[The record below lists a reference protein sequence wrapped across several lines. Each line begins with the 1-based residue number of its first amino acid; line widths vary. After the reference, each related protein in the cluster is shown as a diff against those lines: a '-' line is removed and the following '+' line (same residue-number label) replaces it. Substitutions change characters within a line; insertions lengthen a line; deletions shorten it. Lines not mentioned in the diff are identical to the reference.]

1 MDDTSFH
8 VVKVAAPLR
17 QQVVEGIRRAITTG
31 RFRGGDRLVE
41 RDLCEMAGVSRT
53 LIREA
58 LRQLEAEG
66 LVKVIPNKG
75 PIVLAVSAP
84 EARKV
89 YQIRAE
95 LEGLTSRLF
104 AENASA
110 KQIAA
115 LRKSF
120 DELKSAYALGNATD
134 VLAAKAVFYDNLVE
148 GSGNDILGNML
159 RQLHSRAMLLAATSL
174 SQEGRMA
181 LSEMEMTKLV
191 QAIIRRDGNAA
202 RAAAVEHVERA
213 AEVALS
219 VLETDEAERRV
230 LQH

>member
-1 MDDTSFH
+1 MDDTAFN

-17 QQVVEGIRRAITTG
+17 RQVVDGIRRAITTG
-31 RFRGGDRLVE
+31 RFRGNDRLIE

-75 PIVLAVSAP
+75 PIVAVVSAQ
-84 EARKV
+84 EARNV
-89 YQIRAE
+89 YQVRAE
-95 LEGLTSRLF
+95 LEGLASQLF

-110 KQIAA
+110 AQIAG

-120 DELKSAYALGNATD
+120 RELKAAYASGNATD
-134 VLAAKAVFYDNLVE
+134 VLEAKDVFYDRLVE
-148 GSGNDILGNML
+148 GAGNEVLGNLL
-159 RQLHSRAMLLAATSL
+159 RQLHSRAMMLAATSL
-174 SQEGRMA
+174 SQKGRMA
-181 LSEMEMTKLV
+181 LSEMEMEKLV
-191 QAIIRRDGNAA
+191 AAILRRDGKAA
-202 RAAAVEHVERA
+202 RTAAAAHVKRA

-219 VLETDEAERRV
+219 LLEAEETA
-230 LQH
+230 

>member
-1 MDDTSFH
+1 MDDTNPSTTFH

-17 QQVVEGIRRAITTG
+17 QQVVDGIRRAITTG

-75 PIVLAVSAP
+75 PIVVAVSAQ

-89 YQIRAE
+89 YEVRAE
-95 LEGLTSRLF
+95 LEGLAARLF
-104 AENASA
+104 AENATA
-110 KQIAA
+110 AQIAA
-115 LRKSF
+115 LRKVF
-120 DELKSAYALGNATD
+120 RELKAAYAAGAPVD
-134 VLAAKAVFYDNLVE
+134 VLAAKAVFYDVLVE
-148 GSGNDILGNML
+148 GSGNDILGKLL

-174 SQEGRMA
+174 SSRGRMA
-181 LSEMEMTKLV
+181 LSEMEMERLLESLV
-191 QAIIRRDGNAA
+191 RRDAVGA
-202 RAAAVEHVERA
+202 RAAAIAHVERA
-213 AEVALS
+213 AAVALDL
-219 VLETDEAERRV
+219 LEEKEPA
-230 LQH
+230 